1 MKKDV
6 LIIIGSTS
14 DREYADAAGA
24 MLEKLGIGFELAIS
38 SAHRH
43 PDQTVKLAREAADN
57 GYKVVI
63 CMAGMAAHLPGV
75 VAANTNLPVI
85 GVPVPA
91 SLGGIDAVLSMTQM
105 PPGIPVA
112 TVAIGKAGAKNS
124 AVLAAR
130 ILGLADKAVAA
141 QHRQYRETL

>member
-1 MKKDV
+1 MNKDV
-6 LIIIGSTS
+6 LIIIGSSS
-14 DREYADAAGA
+14 DREYADIATA
-24 MLEKLGIGFELAIS
+24 MLEKLGLGFELVVS

-43 PDQTVKLAREAADN
+43 PDQTVKLAREAADK
-57 GYKVVI
+57 GIKVVI

-85 GVPVPA
+85 GVPIPA
-91 SLGGIDAVLSMTQM
+91 SLGGIDSVLSMTQM

-124 AVLAAR
+124 AILAAR
-130 ILGLADKAVAA
+130 ILGLSNADVAA
-141 QHRQYRETL
+141 RHREYRESL